1 MKPVGR
7 FLRSLAR
14 NNAGNTMAIAAA
26 ALLPLVAVVGS
37 VIDISRYHMATT
49 RLQNA
54 CDAGA
59 LATRKA
65 MGENSIDETSRNHG
79 LALFDQNYADG
90 TFGLDDLER
99 DYTADDEGTVT
110 GTATGELPS
119 ALMSI
124 FGFVSFDVAVSC
136 SADINISNSDIVF
149 VLDVTGSMN
158 CPDDGSYCPGSNNN
172 NVEAS
177 NARIRGLRTA
187 VMDFYDTVDAATSAS
202 AQIRFGLVPYAS
214 NVNVGTLIPT
224 EFMVDEHFYQSR
236 APHMKNVT
244 SWEFISSTQGEISNR
259 RNEFR
264 DGTTFTST
272 TYDLNNS
279 AACRARMNAN
289 ITAFRDIYI
298 GGTLSDDLDVESTS
312 MTGNVRT
319 RIMSGDAEY
328 YRGVPTYDYRRS
340 DKRCLI
346 GYERYDYDADVEIT
360 YVDQRVVTQELDYWT
375 YQPVEIDVSGFYS
388 GNKRVLTATG
398 TNGTTVSHEWTGCI
412 EEARTTDGSN
422 FDPLPADA
430 HDLNI
435 NLVPSNDAER
445 WAPQLPNALYR
456 RRGNGGNSNAPV
468 NSNATMPTPSYECP
482 KSAVRLSEI
491 SRDVLEEY
499 LREDTGFDARGS
511 TYHDIGMLWGARL
524 LSPRGLFAE
533 DNATAPNGDAIAR
546 HIVFMTDGELSINT
560 ETYNAYGIEWWDR
573 RISGG
578 TNSTT
583 IFNRHAARFQAICRQ
598 ARQENISI
606 WVVAFGTS
614 LSQNLIDCA
623 TPGRAF
629 SASSGDELSERFE
642 EIAERIA
649 ALRLTN

>member
-1 MKPVGR
+1 MGNKGH
-7 FLRSLAR
+7 FLRSLATDVS
-14 NNAGNTMAIAAA
+14 GNTMAIAAA
-26 ALLPLVAVVGS
+26 ALLPLVAVGGS
-37 VIDISRYHMATT
+37 AIDISRYHMTAT

-65 MGENSIDETSRNHG
+65 MGENDIDAESRAHG
-79 LALFDQNYADG
+79 NALFDHNFAAG
-90 TFGLDDLER
+90 TFGLENLQR
-99 DYTADDEGTVT
+99 NYVADENGTVT

-124 FGFVSFDVAVSC
+124 FGFDSFDVSVTC
-136 SADINISNSDIVF
+136 SADINISNSDIIF

-158 CPDDGSYCPGSNNN
+158 CPEDGSFCPSGNNN
-172 NVEAS
+172 NIEAS
-177 NARIRGLRTA
+177 NARIRSLRAA
-187 VMDFYDTVDAATSAS
+187 VLDFYDTVDEATSS
-202 AQIRFGLVPYAS
+202 AAQVRFGLVPYAS
-214 NVNVGTLIPT
+214 NVNVGTLIPAEYMADSHT
-224 EFMVDEHFYQSR
+224 YQSR
-236 APHMKNVT
+236 EARFETDVA
-244 SWEFISSTQGEISNR
+244 WEFISSTPTGVSNR
-259 RNEFR
+259 RGEYRN
-264 DGTTFTST
+264 GTVYTQTI
-272 TYDLNNS
+272 NNVANA
-279 AACRARMNAN
+279 AACQALLNQN
-289 ITAFRDIYI
+289 ITAFSDVYI
-298 GGTLSDDLDVESTS
+298 AGSLDDDLDVESTS
-312 MTGNVRT
+312 WNGNVRT
-319 RIMSGDAEY
+319 RVLSGEARY
-328 YRGVPTYDYRRS
+328 YRGVPTYDYRSNNR
-340 DKRCLI
+340 RCRI
-346 GYERYDYDADVEIT
+346 GYERYDYRADMEMT
-360 YVDQRVVTQELDYWT
+360 YIDREVTTQEFDGWT
-375 YQPVEIDVSGFYS
+375 YKPVEIDVSGFYE
-388 GNKRVLTATG
+388 GNERVLTATG
-398 TNGTTVSHEWTGCI
+398 SNGSQVSHEWTGCI
-412 EEARTTDGSN
+412 EEATTTTGSS
-422 FDPLPADA
+422 FDPLPSGA

-435 NLVPSNDAER
+435 NLVPSSDAER
-445 WAPQLPNALYR
+445 WRPQLPDALYK
-456 RRGNGGNSNAPV
+456 RRGGSGNSNANV
-468 NSNATMPTPSYECP
+468 NSNANMPAPSYECP
-482 KSAVRLSEI
+482 KTAVRLGEI
-491 SRDVLEEY
+491 SREQLEDY

-524 LSPRGLFAE
+524 ISPRGLFAA

-629 SASSGDELSERFE
+629 HASSGAELSQRFE